1 MRLKIFFVFALFLTG
16 AFSLRAEERVLN
28 FDSDIKI
35 NADASLDVNET
46 MKIVCEGNRIRHGIY
61 REFPTDYRDRFG
73 NNYKVDFNVLSVL
86 RDGSPENFHIDN
98 TSHGKRVYIG
108 SKDRLLENGEYTY
121 SLVYH
126 TTRQLGFFKDTDELY
141 WNVTGNDWEFTIEHA
156 TALVHLPPGA
166 RLLARGAYVGANGS
180 REQDFTVKQKDDAI
194 VFEASRPL
202 YHNEG
207 LTIYVDWPKGFVTAP
222 TTRDK
227 FIDLL
232 KDNASA
238 LAGLIGIMILFL
250 YYFFMWVKVG
260 KDPAQGTIIP
270 LYEPPK
276 EFSPAACRYLLKMDY
291 DNKDFACALV
301 DMAVKGYLT
310 IEEDEGGYILKKTG
324 KTDENL
330 SADEIAIAETLFRL
344 SDAIALEQENHTRVQ
359 KALAAFKRVLQ
370 ANIETTYFL
379 SNKKYF
385 IPGAVLSLIVIA
397 VAAALSA
404 GSKLPIA
411 LFMSVWLSIWSIGT
425 FALVSQTVRLWKGAV
440 KSGAK
445 GVAALGFT
453 VFSVP
458 FILGEIFGIG
468 MFCYATSV
476 VAVLVLALAIT
487 MDIIFY
493 HLLKAPTM
501 RGRAMLDKIE
511 GFKLYINTAEKDTI
525 EYEIKNKSPQGFE
538 KYLPYAMALDVE
550 KTWSDKF
557 AAALNAGPQGY
568 APGWYR
574 GNNFTTLGMAGFCTG
589 LGVSLASAVTTSAMA
604 PGSSSGS
611 GGSSGGGGGGGGGG
625 GW

>member
-1 MRLKIFFVFALFLTG
+1 MRLKIFFVFALFLTR
-16 AFSLRAEERVLN
+16 AFSLRAEERILN
-28 FDSDIKI
+28 FESDIKI
-35 NADASLDVNET
+35 NADASLDVTET
-46 MKIVCEGNRIRHGIY
+46 IKVVCEGNRIRHGIY
-61 REFPTDYRDRFG
+61 RDFPTRYRDHFG
-73 NNYKVDFNVLSVL
+73 NNYKVDFNLLSVL

-98 TSHGKRVYIG
+98 TLHGKRVYIG

-126 TTRQLGFFKDTDELY
+126 TTRQLGFFKDNDELY
-141 WNVTGNDWEFTIEHA
+141 WNVTGNDWEFAIDKA
-156 TALVHLPPGA
+156 KALVHLPPGA
-166 RLLARGAYVGANGS
+166 RLLSRGAFVGVKGARG
-180 REQDFTVKQKDDAI
+180 QDFIVKQNGDA
-194 VFEASRPL
+194 VLFEASRPL
-202 YHNEG
+202 YRNEG
-207 LTIYVDWPKGFVTAP
+207 LTIYVDWPKGFVTVP

-227 FIDLL
+227 FIYLL
-232 KDNASA
+232 KDNASI

-324 KTDENL
+324 ANTENL
-330 SADEIAIAETLFRL
+330 SADESAIADTLFRL

-379 SNKKYF
+379 SNKEYF
-385 IPGAVLSLIVIA
+385 IPGAVLSVAVIA
-397 VAAALSA
+397 VSASLSA

-411 LFMSVWLSIWSIGT
+411 LFMSVWLSIWSIGV
-425 FALVSQTVRLWKGAV
+425 FALISQVVMLWKGAA

-445 GVAALGFT
+445 AIGAMGLT
-453 VFSVP
+453 VFSIP
-458 FILGEIFGIG
+458 FILGEAFGIG
-468 MFCYATSV
+468 MFCYATSAV
-476 VAVLVLALAIT
+476 VVLVLAVAVA

-550 KTWSDKF
+550 KVWSDKF
-557 AAALNAGPQGY
+557 AAALSTGSQGY
-568 APGWYR
+568 TPGWYH
-574 GNNFTTLGMAGFCTG
+574 GSNFTTLGVAGFCTG

-604 PGSSSGS
+604 PGSSGA